1 MAEHDTDRSQI
12 EESGGRLLSRFTPRG
27 RNKHERTGE
36 KRATSQQAE
45 SVHCPHCGRLA
56 RPGWKHC
63 IYCGATLSA
72 CPKCGAPRQNVP
84 GEAFC
89 AECGTSLGPPSDL
102 PTVPLDP
109 QRPPDAGDNEL

>member
-1 MAEHDTDRSQI
+1 MTGHNADTSQA
-12 EESGGRLLSRFTPRG
+12 EESSGRLLSRFTTRG
-27 RNKHERTGE
+27 RKEPRRAGE
-36 KRATSQQAE
+36 KRAVTRQVEA
-45 SVHCPHCGRLA
+45 VNCPHCGRMA

-63 IYCGATLSA
+63 IYCGTTLSA

-89 AECGTSLGPPSDL
+89 SECGASLEPPADV

-109 QRPPDAGDNEL
+109 QQPPDAY

>member
-1 MAEHDTDRSQI
+1 MADNDADTAHF
-12 EESGGRLLSRFTPRG
+12 EESGGRLLSRLTTRG
-27 RNKHERTGE
+27 RKGSARAEE
-36 KRATSQQAE
+36 KRAATRNAE
-45 SVHCPHCGRLA
+45 TVHCPHCGQMA

-63 IYCGATLSA
+63 IYCGTTLSA

-89 AECGTSLGPPSDL
+89 SECGASLGPPSDV

-109 QRPPDAGDNEL
+109 QRPPDAGL

>member
-1 MAEHDTDRSQI
+1 MAEINANTPQS
-12 EESGGRLLSRFTPRG
+12 EESNGRLLSRFTTRG
-27 RNKHERTGE
+27 RKGRGRTGE
-36 KRATSQQAE
+36 KRAAARQSEA
-45 SVHCPHCGRLA
+45 VNCPHCGRLA

-89 AECGTSLGPPSDL
+89 AECGASFAPHSDL

-109 QRPPDAGDNEL
+109 QRPPDAD

>member
-1 MAEHDTDRSQI
+1 MSGFDADTEHGED
-12 EESGGRLLSRFTPRG
+12 SGGRLLSRFTTRG
-27 RNKHERTGE
+27 RKGQGHGKEERASRRPETV
-36 KRATSQQAE
+36 S
-45 SVHCPHCGRLA
+45 CPHCGRIA

-63 IYCGATLSA
+63 IYCGTTLSA

-89 AECGTSLGPPSDL
+89 SECGASLGPPSDV

-109 QRPPDAGDNEL
+109 QQPPGTA